1 MKTLRPLAF
10 VLHPLAFCILCSSL
24 ALAATGAQN
33 APKIDADFP
42 GGNIIVLGIDGDT
55 VRVKRDLRDTKGNWF
70 YWSFRVRGAQGR
82 TLQFQ
87 FAEKNWVG
95 YRGPAVSTDGATTW
109 RWLND
114 TPSKALGNSFKY
126 SFGPEENEVFFGWSM
141 NYTERD
147 LNRFLEKHKKHPA
160 LNIRTL
166 CKTDKGRD
174 VELLRI
180 TGAKQKPAF
189 KVLLTA
195 RHHACEMTASY
206 ALEGMIETVLSDTT
220 DGNWLREHAD
230 FFIVP
235 FVDKDGVEAG
245 DQGKNRKPHDHNR
258 DYVEG
263 IHPTVRAIKK
273 QVPEWLEGRPVVAF
287 DLHCPSHKGQKVYF
301 FVHSK
306 KGPDGKPQKDDGPIG
321 KNTARYSAIL
331 EAGRKSPVPYKASSN
346 RPSVG
351 HPGMCGS
358 WAATLP
364 NILFTATLELPY
376 STADDAVITAESAR
390 LFGKDMAR
398 ALRAFLESG
407 QKE

>member
-1 MKTLRPLAF
+1 MKTLRTLASLVLYPLS
-10 VLHPLAFCILCSSL
+10 LCILCSSL
-24 ALAATGAQN
+24 ALAAPGAQN
-33 APKIDADFP
+33 TPKIDADFP

-70 YWSFRVRGAQGR
+70 YWSFRVRAAQGR
-82 TLQFQ
+82 TLTFQ

-95 YRGPAVSTDGATTW
+95 YRGPAVSTDGSLTW

-114 TPSKALGNSFKY
+114 KPSKELGNSFTY
-126 SFGPEENEVFFGWSM
+126 SFGPEEKEVLFGFSM
-141 NYTERD
+141 NYTEKN
-147 LNRFLEKHKKHPA
+147 LGHFLEKHKKHPA
-160 LNIRTL
+160 LKIETL
-166 CKTDKGRD
+166 CKTGKGRTA
-174 VELLRI
+174 ELLRI
-180 TGAKQKPAF
+180 TGSKPKPAF

-195 RHHACEMTASY
+195 RHHACEMMASY
-206 ALEGMIETVLSDTT
+206 ALEGIIETVLSSTA

-273 QVPEWLEGRPVVAF
+273 QVPEWLEGRPVAAF
-287 DLHCPSHKGQKVYF
+287 DLHCPSHRGQKTYF
-301 FVHSK
+301 FVPSQ
-306 KGPDGKPQKDDGPIG
+306 KGADGKLKKDDGPIG

-331 EAGRKSPVPYKASSN
+331 EAERKGPIPYKAASN

-351 HPGMCGS
+351 ASGMCSG
-358 WAATLP
+358 WAAQLP
-364 NILFTATLELPY
+364 NILSVATLELPY
-376 STADDAVITAESAR
+376 STVEGTAVTA
-390 LFGKDMAR
+390 
-398 ALRAFLESG
+398 
-407 QKE
+407 